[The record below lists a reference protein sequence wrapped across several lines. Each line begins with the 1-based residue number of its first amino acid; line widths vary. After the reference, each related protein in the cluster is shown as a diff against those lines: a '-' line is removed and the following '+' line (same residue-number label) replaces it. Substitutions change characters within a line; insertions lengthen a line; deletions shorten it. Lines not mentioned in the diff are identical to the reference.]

1 MRILAIETSCDET
14 AIALVGANGGLK
26 QPKFKILKNL
36 VASQI
41 KIHRPYGGVVPGLA
55 KREHLKNLPILLK
68 KIQNTKYKIQDT
80 NLIAV
85 TVGPGLE
92 PCLWTGINFAKD
104 LYKKFKI
111 ENRPSG
117 DSPKVKLKIIGT
129 SHTEGHIYSFLLRQK
144 NALEFPVV
152 ALVVSGG
159 HTALLLMKNLIHYK
173 KLGETRDDAVGE
185 CFDKVARLLNLPYPG
200 GPEIEK
206 IAKKG
211 NPVAINFPRPMLNQK
226 NYDFS
231 FSGLKTAVLY
241 YLKDS
246 EANIFSRNPRR
257 RAGMVPERSEGER
270 AEEQASEHAGRAK
283 RVEGK
288 DLASDVAASF
298 QAAAFDVLISKTLK
312 AVKEFSAK
320 SIILSGGVASNISI
334 RKYLK
339 LKVKGEKLKVNLF
352 IPDKKFCTD
361 NAAMIA
367 VAGYLQYLQN
377 KKYALKAQGNL
388 SI

>member
-1 MRILAIETSCDET
+1 
-14 AIALVGANGGLK
+14 
-26 QPKFKILKNL
+26 
-36 VASQI
+36 
-41 KIHRPYGGVVPGLA
+41 
-55 KREHLKNLPILLK
+55 
-68 KIQNTKYKIQDT
+68 
-80 NLIAV
+80 
-85 TVGPGLE
+85 
-92 PCLWTGINFAKD
+92 
-104 LYKKFKI
+104 
-111 ENRPSG
+111 
-117 DSPKVKLKIIGT
+117 
-129 SHTEGHIYSFLLRQK
+129 
-144 NALEFPVV
+144 
-152 ALVVSGG
+152 
-159 HTALLLMKNLIHYK
+159 
-173 KLGETRDDAVGE
+173 
-185 CFDKVARLLNLPYPG
+185 
-200 GPEIEK
+200 
-206 IAKKG
+206 
-211 NPVAINFPRPMLNQK
+211 
-226 NYDFS
+226 
-231 FSGLKTAVLY
+231 
-241 YLKDS
+241 
-246 EANIFSRNPRR
+246 
-257 RAGMVPERSEGER
+257 MVPERSEGER

-320 SIILSGGVASNISI
+320 SIILSGGVASNISL